1 MSSFLVESIGIIAAI
16 LTTVGFVPQVYKT
29 LITKDVKSISLSMY
43 IVLFVG
49 IIFWLAYGILIDR
62 FAIKMANMVSALL
75 IGTMIV
81 LKIIYK
87 DKS

>member
-1 MSSFLVESIGIIAAI
+1 VSDFLVEFIGIIAAI
-16 LTTVGFVPQVYKT
+16 LTTIGFVPQVYKT
-29 LITKDVKSISLSMY
+29 LITKDVRSISLSMY

-62 FAIKMANMVSALL
+62 FAIKMANTVSALL

-81 LKIIYK
+81 LKIVYK